1 MGDIIMTEIN
11 DNVTNE
17 KQEIPVNTEKTYI
30 VNENPA
36 ENQQQPHI
44 TNQYV
49 PKPDVSPT
57 VSILDWIL
65 TIIVMA
71 IPCVNVIMLFVYAF
85 SGDKESKKNYFKA
98 RLILV
103 AASIIATIIF
113 FVVMFAI
120 LGPRIP
126 EFIEEFENLR
136 RNYGF

>member
-1 MGDIIMTEIN
+1 MTEVN

-36 ENQQQPHI
+36 DNHQQPNI
-44 TNQYV
+44 ANQYI
-49 PKPDVSPT
+49 PRPDVSQT

-98 RLILV
+98 RLILI

-113 FVVMFAI
+113 FIVMFAI

-126 EFIEEFENLR
+126 EFVEEFEDLR